1 MVIQYIFSEGE
12 VIAMNTKKD
21 ETPDIKNDPYGCDT
35 PSTHRIQASSAMDC
49 TGLIPALPADDA
61 ELENYAELYPFPG
74 DILHK
79 E

>member
-1 MVIQYIFSEGE
+1 MK
-12 VIAMNTKKD
+12 ND
-21 ETPDIKNDPYGCDT
+21 EKPDIKNDPYGCDT
-35 PSTHRIQASSAMDC
+35 PSTNNIEAGSATDL
-49 TGLIPALPADDA
+49 TGLIPALPESDA